1 MGGSWASTG
10 DEASAFSRF
19 HFRPHFFQHAGLR
32 LVCEDA
38 DVTARGASPVV
49 RLSKRG
55 LATELSGGSPS
66 PPTGVAT
73 STDSRGLSY
82 ESSKLLDEYM
92 MLHFGAPEDVLPFD
106 ALPKGWLN
114 FPQRCAQLVDTW
126 ATKLDLPKGRAL
138 DIGCAVGGS
147 TFELART
154 YDDVVG
160 VDLSASFI
168 AAAQRLHA
176 EREVQYLRRD
186 EGGLSETAVA
196 RVDGLEAAGDIL
208 FERADAC
215 ALPHKLGGFDACLLG
230 NLLCRLPSPKACLS
244 RLGGPDGLVRPG
256 GLAVVVSPYTWM
268 EEHTPKE
275 SVSACQQTGC

>member
-1 MGGSWASTG
+1 
-10 DEASAFSRF
+10 
-19 HFRPHFFQHAGLR
+19 
-32 LVCEDA
+32 
-38 DVTARGASPVV
+38 
-49 RLSKRG
+49 
-55 LATELSGGSPS
+55 
-66 PPTGVAT
+66 
-73 STDSRGLSY
+73 
-82 ESSKLLDEYM
+82 
-92 MLHFGAPEDVLPFD
+92 VLPFA
-106 ALPKGWLN
+106 ALPKEWLN
-114 FPQRCAQLVDTW
+114 FPQRCAQLVDAW
-126 ATKLDLPKGRAL
+126 ASKLDLPRGRAL

-168 AAAQRLHA
+168 AAAQRMHA
-176 EREVQYLRRD
+176 EREIQYLRRD
-186 EGGLSETAVA
+186 EGELGETAVA

-215 ALPHKLGGFDACLLG
+215 ALPHELGRFDACLLG

-244 RLGGPDGLVRPG
+244 RLGGPDGLVKPG

-275 SVSACQQTGC
+275 TVSACVKPRARPASHCLSAHLRSCLADSISFFNSLFPPRPHVHSGLVASRQPTASAFCLMRRCARSSRKPVSTSCTRRTCRSSSASTSASTSSSYHTPWSSAVASTRE